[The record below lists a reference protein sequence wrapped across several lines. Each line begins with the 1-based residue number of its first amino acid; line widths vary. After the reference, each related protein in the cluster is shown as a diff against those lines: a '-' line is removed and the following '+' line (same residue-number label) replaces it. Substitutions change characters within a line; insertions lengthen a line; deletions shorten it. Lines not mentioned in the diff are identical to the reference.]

1 MSKQTRFSEKVAEGA
16 AEVFLKENIG
26 SEIFIGAD
34 IESLIAKNAQ
44 VVYQNI
50 DDPSFFGALVAYKSK
65 QFVVLNTHQDLRARY
80 YSAAHEMWHLALA
93 SAMFGEQ
100 SEVIKHSAAAPNFD
114 SERAAD
120 HFAAALMLPQATVV
134 KIWNKYVQNQ
144 EVPTERVTKEL
155 VVRMANLAAMPYV
168 AVCRR
173 LSELGLPVQR
183 TIVNWD
189 KQRWQLYLEQ
199 SEFPP
204 SPLDEAVGFEK
215 FAGLSEFVKNQVD
228 HKQMTLMAAANFL
241 THADPNQATQYLKQR
256 KEKIDRLEVADD

>member
-16 AEVFLKENIG
+16 AVVFLKENIG

-34 IESLIAKNAQ
+34 IESLIARNAQ

-50 DDPSFFGALVAYKSK
+50 DDPSFFGALVVYKGK
-65 QFVVLNTHQDLRARY
+65 RFVILNTHQDLRARY

-100 SEVIKHSAAAPNFD
+100 SEVIKHSTVAVDFD

-120 HFAAALMLPQATVV
+120 HFAAALMLPQATVMNT
-134 KIWNKYVQNQ
+134 WNKYVQNQ
-144 EVPTERVTKEL
+144 EAPTEQAIKEI
-155 VVRMANLAAMPYV
+155 VVRIANLAAMPYV

-173 LSELGLPVQR
+173 LSELELPVPR
-183 TIVNWD
+183 TVVNWNQH
-189 KQRWQLYLEQ
+189 KWQLYLKQ
-199 SEFPP
+199 SAFPP

-215 FAGLSEFVKNQVD
+215 FAGLSEFVKKQID
-228 HKQMTLMAAANFL
+228 HKQMTLVEAANFL
-241 THADPNQATQYLKQR
+241 TNADPNQAIQYLKKR
-256 KEKIDRLEVADD
+256 KEKINRLGVADD